1 MTEIELKRLP
11 YKKQKNCFGK
21 KIKMIE
27 FNPNYNNESS
37 LFLSLKYGVK
47 TNII

>member
-1 MTEIELKRLP
+1 MKN
-11 YKKQKNCFGK
+11 KKTALEK